1 MGAGTTIVSRV
12 VVSRVSRIIVSRV
25 IFSNPYQLREAYE
38 RANVPKHA
46 YVKGPSVMDIRAL
59 AAHMA
64 DEHAECGLVLAPQMT
79 VPASW
84 GWLSW
89 HPRPAP
95 SERLRH

>member
-1 MGAGTTIVSRV
+1 MTRLP
-12 VVSRVSRIIVSRV
+12 
-25 IFSNPYQLREAYE
+25 IFFNPYQLREAYE

-89 HPRPAP
+89 HPRLAP